1 MTESCVKFTVSGVVQ
16 GVGFRY
22 STAHEGKTIGA
33 TGYAKNQPNGDVEV
47 VICGSEAQISH
58 MAVWLEK
65 GPRTATVERVIRESI
80 SFKPFSGFKI
90 L

>member
-22 STAHEGKTIGA
+22 STAHEGKAIGA
-33 TGYAKNQPNGDVEV
+33 TGYAKNLPNGDVEV
-47 VICGSEAQISH
+47 IICGNEEQVIH
-58 MAVWLEK
+58 MESWLKK
-65 GPRTATVERVIRESI
+65 GPRTSTVERVLRESI